1 MEYEKMHDFSL
12 FVEYETLTYNV
23 FYMRHNFSHGH
34 CGEMTEEQFKKL
46 DEENMKKVLPSFNEI
61 TKRVG
66 EENFKDWYRHQRKFW
81 NSLDGNAYDAF
92 CKAER
97 ARREAGEDGNS
108 EALEEFLT
116 ERGYKTFVP
125 SEKTLVEDRVKA

>member
-12 FVEYETLTYNV
+12 FVEYETVTYNV
-23 FYMRHNFSHGH
+23 FFMRHNFSHGH
-34 CGEMTEEQFKKL
+34 CGDMTEEQFKKL
-46 DEENMKKVLPSFNEI
+46 DKENMEKVLPPYTEI

-66 EENFKDWYRHQRKFW
+66 EENFKAWYRHQKNFW

-97 ARREAGEDGNS
+97 KRRDAGEDANN
-108 EALEEFLT
+108 EVLEIFLK
-116 ERGYKTFVP
+116 EKGYKSFVLP
-125 SEKTLVEDRVKA
+125 EKPLDEGKAKV